1 MRLGGP
7 VFLPEADPE
16 RWIAALKAAG
26 YRAAYCPV
34 EADAGAEV
42 IQAYAAAAAQADILI
57 AEVGAWSNP
66 LSADVET
73 RQKAIEHCKR
83 QLALADEIG
92 ARCCVNIAG
101 SRGDVWDGPHPDNFS
116 ADTFDQIVVIT
127 REIIDTVQPA
137 RTCYTIE
144 CMPWIFPDS
153 PDSYLELINAIDRD
167 HFAVHLDPVNMINS
181 PRRYFNNGEFLHE
194 CFSRLGPYIQSV
206 HAKDILL
213 SDQLTTHL
221 GEVRPGLGT
230 LNYRTFLRQMARLP
244 GDTPIMLEHLPGE
257 QEYQLA
263 ADYVRSIAGELSLDL

>member
-1 MRLGGP
+1 MPSTGTTLPCISTRL
-7 VFLPEADPE
+7 
-16 RWIAALKAAG
+16 I
-26 YRAAYCPV
+26 
-34 EADAGAEV
+34 
-42 IQAYAAAAAQADILI
+42 
-57 AEVGAWSNP
+57 S
-66 LSADVET
+66 
-73 RQKAIEHCKR
+73 
-83 QLALADEIG
+83 
-92 ARCCVNIAG
+92 
-101 SRGDVWDGPHPDNFS
+101 
-116 ADTFDQIVVIT
+116 
-127 REIIDTVQPA
+127 
-137 RTCYTIE
+137 
-144 CMPWIFPDS
+144 
-153 PDSYLELINAIDRD
+153 
-167 HFAVHLDPVNMINS
+167 INS